1 MLVAAGLARG
11 VRVVDAAGTARPLL
25 AGCRFVAPGR
35 LSSRG
40 GATHPARQLL
50 AAGLL
55 PGSLPSGVLPGVV
68 RLRLGLAA
76 SGPGLPAAA
85 AALPGNSCHPPAV
98 TQPPLR
104 DACYN

>member
-11 VRVVDAAGTARPLL
+11 VRVVDAAGTARPRL

-40 GATHPARQLL
+40 GVRHPARQLL

-68 RLRLGLAA
+68 GLRRRLAA
-76 SGPGLPAAA
+76 SGAGLAAAA
-85 AALPGNSCHPPAV
+85 AALAGDRKSTRLNSSP
-98 TQPPLR
+98 
-104 DACYN
+104 